1 MVLVTW
7 PMLETTDEAGLCREF
22 QWNPAADV
30 RLLRDVSVGW
40 TWREEDGARRHR
52 LVLRAHLG
60 QGV

>member
-1 MVLVTW
+1 
-7 PMLETTDEAGLCREF
+7 MLETTDEAGLCREF
-22 QWNPAADV
+22 QWNPAAEV